1 MTSRNSKHKMK
12 KNNFTIK
19 VGFADVEV
27 KHVKMKDFGEFDASD
42 LVIRIND
49 TLTTWMYMQTLRH
62 EILHAGAFVFGM
74 SDMDLKEERWVD
86 FSSAIFT
93 MVERDNLGIFGGFG
107 RNASLLNQEVE
118 NTAG

>member
-1 MTSRNSKHKMK
+1 MSSKNSKQKVR
-12 KNNFTIK
+12 KNNFAIK
-19 VGFADVEV
+19 VGFADITV
-27 KHVKMKDFGEFDASD
+27 KHTKMKDFGEFDSSELA
-42 LVIRIND
+42 IRIND
-49 TLTTWMYMQTLRH
+49 TLDSWMYMQTLRH

-107 RNASLLNQEVE
+107 RSASLLSQEVE